1 LRINRTFSLP
11 YELVQ
16 ELKKRHNQS
25 ETVTRALKK
34 YLDPHPLLEVHDAS
48 SRQLMAALTARN
60 DIDETLKTLLL
71 QILTK

>member
-1 LRINRTFSLP
+1 VRINRTFSLP